1 MRSLKKN
8 WILFILIFSIAS
20 ITIAYIAEFIYG
32 ILPCKMCLYQRYI
45 YYILIIVSIFYIFL
59 NKNKKYYFLLVGIVL
74 LVGIII
80 SLWHLGIE
88 NKIIP
93 GPSGCSIDMQNVSD
107 QKDLKKLIIENPV
120 VSCNQVNWS
129 IFGISFVF
137 INFIMQLAL
146 FVINTIFLVRANG
159 KK

>member
-1 MRSLKKN
+1 
-8 WILFILIFSIAS
+8 
-20 ITIAYIAEFIYG
+20 
-32 ILPCKMCLYQRYI
+32 
-45 YYILIIVSIFYIFL
+45 
-59 NKNKKYYFLLVGIVL
+59 
-74 LVGIII
+74 
-80 SLWHLGIE
+80 
-88 NKIIP
+88 
-93 GPSGCSIDMQNVSD
+93 MQNVSD

-146 FVINTIFLVRANG
+146 FVINTIFLVRTNG